1 MADPKHPR
9 HYDEAFKRRIVQLY
23 ENGKPP
29 VEIERE
35 YDISHSTL
43 HRWMRGIRNS
53 GSTRAVDNRT
63 PERNE
68 LIALRR
74 QTAGWRWRW
83 MFQNKRR
90 RYSHESMRDT
100 VRCRPLPDIGVV
112 RDPGRAEVDIL
123 LDARPPRDRTDRPH
137 EEDVGRVWRDSGRVY
152 GAGRIKA
159 ALEHERIVM
168 SRRRIN
174 RIMKAGGHGRLVF
187 EGPAPNI
194 LGREFDGYAPRA
206 PWPARPCRG

>member
-1 MADPKHPR
+1 
-9 HYDEAFKRRIVQLY
+9 
-23 ENGKPP
+23 
-29 VEIERE
+29 
-35 YDISHSTL
+35 
-43 HRWMRGIRNS
+43 
-53 GSTRAVDNRT
+53 
-63 PERNE
+63 
-68 LIALRR
+68 
-74 QTAGWRWRW
+74 

-174 RIMKAGGHGRLVF
+174 RIMKAGGYGRLVF